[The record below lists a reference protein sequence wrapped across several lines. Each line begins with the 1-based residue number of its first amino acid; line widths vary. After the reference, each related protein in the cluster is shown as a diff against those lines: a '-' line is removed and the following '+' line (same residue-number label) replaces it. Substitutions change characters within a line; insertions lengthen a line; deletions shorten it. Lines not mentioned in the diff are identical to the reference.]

1 MQNEPVHA
9 NYSMKTHIMFRR
21 VLTPLAFA
29 AALALPPGPAQAQ
42 SNDAPQPRQ
51 MDPRRGRVA
60 ADDAKAQSPAG
71 MQYDLEIENGAL
83 RLRQPGNQK
92 GEYAQE
98 APLLGRIVKLLRD
111 KHPEANIA
119 MAPELGDVEITDLKL
134 HGADLEEELAALR
147 VASGGKFDWR
157 GGLFGG
163 AKSPSLY
170 TLEASPLFLKEKT
183 ESTSPQVEVFNFS
196 SYFARQRDSGM
207 DDAKFQAF
215 KDQTI
220 ETTKE
225 IIGNTL
231 TSLGPHSMMSFQFH
245 PGANLLVIT
254 GSTDEISI
262 SRKIINAMIE
272 QPDVIN
278 RFGPGPPRTRAVP
291 APQPMIPVPAP
302 PGNAPQIPPVPRPQP
317 IQ

>member
-1 MQNEPVHA
+1 
-9 NYSMKTHIMFRR
+9 
-21 VLTPLAFA
+21 
-29 AALALPPGPAQAQ
+29 
-42 SNDAPQPRQ
+42 
-51 MDPRRGRVA
+51 
-60 ADDAKAQSPAG
+60 
-71 MQYDLEIENGAL
+71 
-83 RLRQPGNQK
+83 
-92 GEYAQE
+92 
-98 APLLGRIVKLLRD
+98 
-111 KHPEANIA
+111 
-119 MAPELGDVEITDLKL
+119 
-134 HGADLEEELAALR
+134 
-147 VASGGKFDWR
+147 
-157 GGLFGG
+157 
-163 AKSPSLY
+163 
-170 TLEASPLFLKEKT
+170 
-183 ESTSPQVEVFNFS
+183 
-196 SYFARQRDSGM
+196 M